1 MDIIR
6 LVQKLILFTYGP
18 LKTIK
23 TIGYSQNSKG
33 AVQILHL
40 WKSDYLPIWQQIYF
54 AGHEWFGQK
63 PLRYQHNI
71 YSNFTLSNFFRYFNK
86 KPNAAIASYRFFFCT
101 HIFLM
106 YKHLPSCTYCVCNSY
121 TIITHYYTK
130 HTSTF
135 LCVWGFWIQ
144 LFQIFIFLCAPLE
157 PINISR
163 CMLTDS
169 LNYVPT
175 HAVTDCVSGDPATAL
190 EKKSLMYSFC
200 IPI

>member
-1 MDIIR
+1 M
-6 LVQKLILFTYGP
+6 
-18 LKTIK
+18 
-23 TIGYSQNSKG
+23 GYSQNSKG
-33 AVQILHL
+33 AVQIHPLL
-40 WKSDYLPIWQQIYF
+40 KSDYLPIWQQIYF

-63 PLRYQHNI
+63 NLRYQHNI
-71 YSNFTLSNFFRYFNK
+71 YSNSWNFFRYFNK
-86 KPNAAIASYRFFFCT
+86 KPNAAIASYRFSFCT

-106 YKHLPSCTYCVCNSY
+106 HKHLPSYTYFVCNSY

-135 LCVWGFWIQ
+135 LCVWGFLIQ
-144 LFQIFIFLCAPLE
+144 LSQIFIFLYAPLE

-169 LNYVPT
+169 LNYVPI

-190 EKKSLMYSFC
+190 EKKSLTYSFC